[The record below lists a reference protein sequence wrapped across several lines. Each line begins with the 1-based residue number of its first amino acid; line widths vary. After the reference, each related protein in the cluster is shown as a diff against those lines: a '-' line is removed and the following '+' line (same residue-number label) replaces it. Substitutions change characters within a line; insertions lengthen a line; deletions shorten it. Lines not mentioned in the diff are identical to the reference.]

1 MSQDLDKSVW
11 VVVNTAPLNMGSEL
25 KSRYYKLSFS
35 VVWRHSLINLETQ
48 HLIVSGINSISSST
62 ELFLDYFI
70 IFVMR

>member
-35 VVWRHSLINLETQ
+35 VV
-48 HLIVSGINSISSST
+48 
-62 ELFLDYFI
+62 
-70 IFVMR
+70 